1 MMTRTDRS
9 APPASDDAPANE
21 PFAGVTETHSA
32 VVFFAGDR
40 AYKLKKPVA
49 VGFLDFTSPRA
60 REKACRREIELNR
73 RFAPDVYLGL
83 ADVRDPAGRVC
94 DHLVVMQRM
103 PSARRLSALVTAR
116 APADGAV
123 REVARLLAAWHAVA
137 PRSPR
142 IAAQGRRDALWARW
156 QANIGQSR
164 GAAGGL
170 LDAGGLD
177 EVERLAGRA
186 ELFEQRMRDGRI
198 VDGHGDLLA
207 DDIFCLDNGVRI
219 LDCLEFDDRLRWLDG
234 LDNAC
239 FLAMDLERLGARD
252 LAGRF
257 ISWYAEYS
265 GDPAPASLRHHY
277 TAYRAFVRAKVASLR
292 AAGGDGEAAGLAWQ
306 LAGLALRHL
315 RAGAVTLVLVGG
327 LPGTGKSALAGAL
340 ADRLGFTVLRSDR
353 IRKELAGIPP
363 GQRCAVPWGTGIYTA
378 AWTERVYAE
387 LADRARRLLALGE
400 SVIVDATFNGL
411 AERAACAA
419 PATAAHADLVQ
430 LRCAAPAEVTARR
443 LTARTG
449 DASDADQAVA
459 RQMAASAAPWPEAVT
474 IDTGLPGPDGALA
487 GEPDVAAIER
497 ATAAI
502 RPRGPGH
509 VWRPARP
516 VVLPG

>member
-1 MMTRTDRS
+1 
-9 APPASDDAPANE
+9 
-21 PFAGVTETHSA
+21 
-32 VVFFAGDR
+32 
-40 AYKLKKPVA
+40 
-49 VGFLDFTSPRA
+49 
-60 REKACRREIELNR
+60 
-73 RFAPDVYLGL
+73 
-83 ADVRDPAGRVC
+83 
-94 DHLVVMQRM
+94 
-103 PSARRLSALVTAR
+103 
-116 APADGAV
+116 
-123 REVARLLAAWHAVA
+123 
-137 PRSPR
+137 
-142 IAAQGRRDALWARW
+142 
-156 QANIGQSR
+156 
-164 GAAGGL
+164 
-170 LDAGGLD
+170 
-177 EVERLAGRA
+177 
-186 ELFEQRMRDGRI
+186 MRDGRV

-234 LDNAC
+234 LDDAC

-252 LAGRF
+252 LARRF

-277 TAYRAFVRAKVASLR
+277 TAYRAFVRAKIASLR
-292 AAGGDGEAAGLAWQ
+292 AADGDGEAAGLAWQ

-327 LPGTGKSALAGAL
+327 LPGTGKSTLAGVL

-387 LADRARRLLALGE
+387 LAGRARRLLALGE

-419 PATAAHADLVQ
+419 AATAAHADLVQ
-430 LRCAAPAEVTARR
+430 LRCAASAEVAARR

-487 GEPDVAAIER
+487 GEPDAAAIER

-502 RPRGPGH
+502 RPHGPGH